1 MLRIFSKY
9 AKYEYDS
16 FDYKMGYTKGIRY
29 PLDFLQYPNG
39 VGVYFTTQDYLE
51 NVFEVD
57 DDKKYV
63 GTNNINRFLH
73 IKKTNPNIVY
83 YPLFLNNGTELYMI
97 NESNSV
103 TNILNID
110 TSSISRLIGTN
121 LNDTFTQA
129 RNNAILNKFDS
140 YIAMLGEIQDTTPII
155 SEYTLS
161 TPNFIIDFEQE
172 HKLNTYLNT
181 LYISQRP
188 EHVLDVNNVHNLL
201 YNFLLLSTKRDTET
215 AYWFADDIDLDV
227 FMDVLVTLLYDNDTS
242 HIIVD
247 NNLLKHCHFNI
258 NDIYNNVLKLKLLSM
273 DCLHPNY
280 DIHQFNECVTLSDI
294 KNKLFLLMEGIN
306 I

>member
-1 MLRIFSKY
+1 MLRILSKY

-16 FDYKMGYTKGIRY
+16 FNYKMGFKSGDRY
-29 PLDFLQYPNG
+29 PLDFLQYDNG
-39 VGVYFTTQDYLE
+39 VGVYFTSMDYDE
-51 NVFEVD
+51 NVFNISE
-57 DDKKYV
+57 DKKYL
-63 GTNNINRFLH
+63 GTNNINRFLTLKEKNEKL
-73 IKKTNPNIVY
+73 IY
-83 YPLFLNNGTELYMI
+83 YPLFLNNGADLYMI
-97 NESNSV
+97 YESNTV

-110 TSSISRLIGTN
+110 TSSISRLIKTN
-121 LNDTFTQA
+121 LKETFTA
-129 RNNAILNKFDS
+129 DRNAAIRDKFDS
-140 YIAMLGEIQDTTPII
+140 YIALLGEIKHTTPII
-155 SEYTLS
+155 SEFTLNAD
-161 TPNFIIDFEQE
+161 NFIVDFDEE
-172 HKLNTYLNT
+172 HRLNTYLNT

-188 EHVLDVNNVHNLL
+188 EHVLDTNNIYNLI
-201 YNFLLLSTKRDTET
+201 YNFLLLSTKRDVEN